1 MVVSLLGEI
10 YLVFVMGLILFTL
23 VQIAI
28 DRSKKKKR
36 KHKVLFKLNRGTYN
50 PHLAFTIIW
59 FAIFCISVFSFVD
72 EVKELYQLLGKE
84 YISSVG
90 QLLSVQHLETLRE
103 YFYENSKLVKF
114 HEVAHYQRQLP
125 SMLTWTIGSFCVF
138 VWNLYQL
145 WQDSEILEDG
155 LFFSGQHIG
164 WDEIIKYEWNKK
176 KRPLS
181 KESKYYSLLI
191 EFKKSKAG
199 RIANLF
205 RTNVNSEVT
214 FKVDCLAKDYV
225 DALLEK
231 YISKQL

>member
-1 MVVSLLGEI
+1 MPGEI
-10 YLVFVMGLILFTL
+10 YLIFIIGLILFTL

-36 KHKVLFKLNRGTYN
+36 KHKVLSKLNRGTYN

-59 FAIFCISVFSFVD
+59 FAIFFMSAFSLVN

-90 QLLSVQHLETLRE
+90 QSLSVHYLENLRE
-103 YFYENSKLVKF
+103 YFYENSMLIKF
-114 HEVAHYQRQLP
+114 HEVTHYQRQLP
-125 SMLTWTIGSFCVF
+125 SMLTWAIGSFCVS

-164 WDEIIKYEWNKK
+164 WDEIIKYKWNKK
-176 KRPLS
+176 KRPMS

-191 EFKKSKAG
+191 EYKKSKAG

-205 RTNVNSEVT
+205 RSNVNNEVT
-214 FKVDCLAKDYV
+214 FKVECLAKDYV
-225 DALLEK
+225 DSLLEK
-231 YISKQL
+231 YGLESPKQ